1 MSILCSDWLIV
12 VCSHTSHDQGSNQSE
27 HIQNCI
33 GSNLIFEILYEV
45 SLLHWTGM
53 RPRPN
58 YSWCGIVRVAS
69 RINQPFLS
77 SQFLLRTYHLYH
89 VCQNCL
95 TGSSNVPLLL
105 SLQCW
110 YQFTKP
116 IMTLGWVHGTMNPMF
131 TKDTMRENRIS
142 LPSTSSHNN
151 IWKSISFDRSMSF
164 PHGLAISGKGALPAP
179 VDSNY

>member
-1 MSILCSDWLIV
+1 MSILCSYWLIV
-12 VCSHTSHDQGSNQSE
+12 VFSHMNKDPNNQNTEYS
-27 HIQNCI
+27 HIQNWI
-33 GSNLIFEILYEV
+33 ESDLIFEILYLI

-142 LPSTSSHNN
+142 LPSQATT
-151 IWKSISFDRSMSF
+151 KSENQFHLTYPCLSPMDWEFW
-164 PHGLAISGKGALPAP
+164 
-179 VDSNY
+179 